1 MSSPAEAG
9 RSVEEEASP
18 QQQFSIPTSFSQQQT
33 MLGVEHSCLAIVCDG
48 AAAGEE
54 EGNVCLEKVGVVE
67 QIAEP
72 LRELEVRTRAGGQ
85 FLFDGVVRVGRSRLA
100 RHAGVEGSEGSGCRA
115 RSARDEVRWSVTR
128 SWV

>member
-1 MSSPAEAG
+1 
-9 RSVEEEASP
+9 
-18 QQQFSIPTSFSQQQT
+18 
-33 MLGVEHSCLAIVCDG
+33 MLGVEHNCLAIVCDA

-54 EGNVCLEKVGVVE
+54 EGNSEGNVCLEKVGVVE

-85 FLFDGVVRVGRSRLA
+85 FLLDGVVRVGCSRLA
-100 RHAGVEGSEGSGCRA
+100 RHAGVEGSEGSDCRA

>member
-1 MSSPAEAG
+1 
-9 RSVEEEASP
+9 
-18 QQQFSIPTSFSQQQT
+18 
-33 MLGVEHSCLAIVCDG
+33 MLGVEHSCLAIVCDA